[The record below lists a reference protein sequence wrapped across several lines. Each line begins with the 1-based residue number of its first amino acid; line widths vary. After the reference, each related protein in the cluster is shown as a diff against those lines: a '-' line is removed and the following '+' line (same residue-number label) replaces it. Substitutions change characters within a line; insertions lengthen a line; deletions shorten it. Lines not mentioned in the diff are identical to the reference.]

1 MLSVLAPEDAAV
13 ICCWWCLVVGLV
25 FLGGGLS
32 LPFILANFG
41 SGFLKFAGSCLL
53 SLAINL
59 FCVE

>member
-1 MLSVLAPEDAAV
+1 
-13 ICCWWCLVVGLV
+13 
-25 FLGGGLS
+25 
-32 LPFILANFG
+32 LANFG